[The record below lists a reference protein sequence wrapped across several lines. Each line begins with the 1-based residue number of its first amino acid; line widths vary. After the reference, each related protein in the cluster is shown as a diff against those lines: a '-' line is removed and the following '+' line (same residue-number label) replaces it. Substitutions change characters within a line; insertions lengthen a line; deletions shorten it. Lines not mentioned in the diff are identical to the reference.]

1 MNIKLARN
9 ILRQL
14 WWCLILVLPAQGA
27 ALPAGKIVWWG
38 DGDSLQVCRPKP
50 TNGVIERDNE
60 MVGDVI
66 AIAARRGN
74 GLAVRQDG
82 TVFTFGA
89 NWLGAKD
96 VPVGLSNV
104 VSVAAENDNSFWAI
118 KRDGTVAVWGF
129 HLVSTNQVAGLS
141 NVMSVAFAGGG
152 GYLAIKNDGTV
163 LGLRFNGSQVVIQPV
178 KVAGQTLS
186 NVVAAAAMGNNPM
199 VVKKDGSVWSLGN
212 AGPFVPYAS
221 ANPVRVDGVVLSNVV
236 ALAVGDGQVL
246 ALKRDGTVAAWGSNF
261 CEEAKVPKGL
271 TNVIAIAADQ
281 HLSLA
286 RKRDGTVV
294 AWGGNYFGQT
304 CVPAGLSNVVAMA
317 SGWQFGLALTTGN
330 IPSNVY
336 IQPHG
341 RLAELERKADL
352 IFKGEAVS
360 NTQITNAA
368 FNITHMKLCATKFR
382 VISVLKGE
390 AVREVGLE
398 HYSGWGEM
406 WAWSGPSPPAFNKFE
421 PHQTYLVFAARM
433 DKPDSYY
440 SPLANVKVAPDEFR
454 QIADVPRTHDE
465 GAMKT
470 LDQRSLPAGLSV
482 KEAHWF
488 ELNRLLN
495 DANPTNVLYTIGK
508 LDQMSLKQKE
518 PFGDWRRSDDF
529 KRSRVLSALLP
540 LINNENEQVATCAIG
555 CFEMESTATNL
566 LKPFAGPLITVANTG
581 VSSPRRLAAIR
592 ALSGMNDDAVS
603 NSLAQLLKDG
613 DENIR
618 AGGVGLLPRFPAGFA
633 EEGLRHRALDVSPQ
647 VRAAVA
653 DAIGNGKI
661 VSLLPVLETLWIDTN
676 LVHASAGTALLKF
689 DVSQVNGILKAHLNA
704 EDFKASYLCQ
714 LAKNDAG
721 PWLTNLVD
729 VLKVRRETNW
739 VKAVTSGIKET
750 TNYFNCLMALSGT
763 DFNCWNCIHDYLVKL
778 PDSAFQ
784 DGKLDWCLD
793 VLEDAGNTGSR
804 EPVMLYE
811 LYKTKGLNKRAAKF
825 RQENGKCSG
834 FDVTVYFDNVDKN

>member
-118 KRDGTVAVWGF
+118 KRDGSVAVWGF

-221 ANPVRVDGVVLSNVV
+221 ANPIRVDGVV
-236 ALAVGDGQVL
+236 
-246 ALKRDGTVAAWGSNF
+246 
-261 CEEAKVPKGL
+261 
-271 TNVIAIAADQ
+271 
-281 HLSLA
+281 
-286 RKRDGTVV
+286 
-294 AWGGNYFGQT
+294 
-304 CVPAGLSNVVAMA
+304 LSNVVAMA

-495 DANPTNVLYTIGK
+495 DANPTNVLYAIGK

>member
-1 MNIKLARN
+1 VNIKLARN

-118 KRDGTVAVWGF
+118 KRDGSVAVWGF

-221 ANPVRVDGVVLSNVV
+221 ANPIRVDGVV
-236 ALAVGDGQVL
+236 
-246 ALKRDGTVAAWGSNF
+246 
-261 CEEAKVPKGL
+261 
-271 TNVIAIAADQ
+271 
-281 HLSLA
+281 
-286 RKRDGTVV
+286 
-294 AWGGNYFGQT
+294 
-304 CVPAGLSNVVAMA
+304 LSNVVAMA

-495 DANPTNVLYTIGK
+495 DANPTNVLYAIGK

>member
-1 MNIKLARN
+1 
-9 ILRQL
+9 
-14 WWCLILVLPAQGA
+14 
-27 ALPAGKIVWWG
+27 
-38 DGDSLQVCRPKP
+38 
-50 TNGVIERDNE
+50 

-118 KRDGTVAVWGF
+118 KRDGSVAVWGF

-221 ANPVRVDGVVLSNVV
+221 ANPIRVDGVV
-236 ALAVGDGQVL
+236 
-246 ALKRDGTVAAWGSNF
+246 
-261 CEEAKVPKGL
+261 
-271 TNVIAIAADQ
+271 
-281 HLSLA
+281 
-286 RKRDGTVV
+286 
-294 AWGGNYFGQT
+294 
-304 CVPAGLSNVVAMA
+304 LSNVVAMA

-495 DANPTNVLYTIGK
+495 DANPTNVLYAIGK